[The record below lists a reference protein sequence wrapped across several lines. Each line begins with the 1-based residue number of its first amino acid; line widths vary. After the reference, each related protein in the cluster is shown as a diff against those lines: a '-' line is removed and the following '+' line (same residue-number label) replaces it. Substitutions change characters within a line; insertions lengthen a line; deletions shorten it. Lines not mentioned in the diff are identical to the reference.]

1 MIRDSENLSWA
12 RKEIEYALD
21 REANAGDFDG
31 DGFDYAKG
39 CYESALKAYASLCE
53 DNHSGMSISI
63 TTDILNRLIKG
74 LPLTPIEN
82 KEEDWEESWKDTDG
96 TKHYQNKRVG
106 SLFKDVNPD
115 GTVEYHDVEAYVC
128 IDEDSEIP
136 YHGGGAG
143 KLFHEYFPI
152 KFPYYPPIKKYRIV
166 TVEYLTDRKNGD
178 FDTKEYVK
186 ILTPDGETIPVN
198 RYFGET
204 ADGWKELDI
213 EEFTSRVAMHYKRE
227 EKEKKEKIQNGSI

>member
-1 MIRDSENLSWA
+1 MSHMLDWA
-12 RKEIEYALD
+12 QKEVKYAID
-21 REANAGDFDG
+21 REMKVECDDEEGVE
-31 DGFDYAKG
+31 YVKG
-39 CYESALKAYASLCE
+39 CYESALKAYKSLCE
-53 DNHSGMSISI
+53 DGHSGMSISL

-74 LPLTPIEN
+74 QPLTPIDDN
-82 KEEDWEESWKDTDG
+82 QDDWSEAWKSNDEV
-96 TKHYQNKRVG
+96 KHYQHKRLS
-106 SLFKDVNPD
+106 SLFKDVHPD
-115 GTVEYHDVEAYVC
+115 GSVEYNDVEAYEC
-128 IDEDSEIP
+128 IDEKSNIP

-143 KLFHEYFPI
+143 RVFHEYFPI
-152 KFPYYPPIKKYRIV
+152 KFPYYPPAKRYRLV

-186 ILTPDGETIPVN
+186 ILTPDGKTIPVN

-227 EKEKKEKIQNGSI
+227 EKEKKEKTQNGSI

>member
-1 MIRDSENLSWA
+1 MSHMLDWA
-12 RKEIEYALD
+12 RHEIELALK
-21 REANAGDFDG
+21 REKDCD
-31 DGFDYAKG
+31 DDDSGFDYAKG
-39 CYESALKAYASLCE
+39 CYQSALKAFSSLCE
-53 DNHSGMSISI
+53 DGHSGMSISL
-63 TTDILNRLIKG
+63 TTDILNRLIKRQ
-74 LPLTPIEN
+74 PLTPIDDN
-82 KEEDWEESWKDTDG
+82 QDDWSEAWKSNDEV
-96 TKHYQNKRVG
+96 KHYQHKRLS
-106 SLFKDVNPD
+106 SLFKDAYPD
-115 GTVEYHDVEAYVC
+115 GSVEYNDVEAYEC
-128 IDEDSEIP
+128 IDEKNNIP

-143 KLFHEYFPI
+143 RIFHEYFPV

-213 EEFTSRVAMHYKRE
+213 EEFTSRVAMHFKRE